1 VILACGP
8 RQEPVKLPGHISFCT
23 TSLQWVQLLYQCGE
37 LQESQ
42 AYAMPSSRVI
52 ILNVTMKPPTQ
63 LLYNNKNIK
72 EKKKSDNIKK
82 PLSST
87 NTMASDKSESF
98 SP

>member
-1 VILACGP
+1 
-8 RQEPVKLPGHISFCT
+8 
-23 TSLQWVQLLYQCGE
+23 
-37 LQESQ
+37 
-42 AYAMPSSRVI
+42 MPSSRVI